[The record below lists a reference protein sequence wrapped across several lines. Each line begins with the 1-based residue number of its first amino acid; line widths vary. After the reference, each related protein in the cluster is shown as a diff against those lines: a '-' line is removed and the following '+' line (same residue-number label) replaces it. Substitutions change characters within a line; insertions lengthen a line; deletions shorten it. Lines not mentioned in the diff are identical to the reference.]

1 LFDRIIPGIELPE
14 VPGEN
19 LQAIDNQLRDWD
31 AALVEFRTRLNDVES
46 PITNIIEAISAAA
59 TRMGDAIER
68 AATAVVNMQAKLL
81 DIRASVAKVQA
92 TTQGWVTWGAVGLT
106 LFFIYFLVGN
116 MALFALGRIWR
127 AKPAAATPLPATTQ
141 VSTATPVQAAAPA
154 QTATPLPVPM
164 PVAADVEGE
173 EVADEIVAGDTVEG
187 EEVTGDVVAD
197 EMETG
202 NDSEAGLTRP
212 I

>member
-1 LFDRIIPGIELPE
+1 
-14 VPGEN
+14 
-19 LQAIDNQLRDWD
+19 
-31 AALVEFRTRLNDVES
+31 
-46 PITNIIEAISAAA
+46 
-59 TRMGDAIER
+59 
-68 AATAVVNMQAKLL
+68 
-81 DIRASVAKVQA
+81 
-92 TTQGWVTWGAVGLT
+92 
-106 LFFIYFLVGN
+106 
-116 MALFALGRIWR
+116 
-127 AKPAAATPLPATTQ
+127 
-141 VSTATPVQAAAPA
+141 
-154 QTATPLPVPM
+154 M